1 MKKLLVLAVC
11 CLTSVGAFA
20 YSNESEDQTMMVI
33 AVICSILGII
43 LFFKVWGMTNN
54 ISDIKQAYLD
64 GGSMKNEKEF
74 AEYIRKNL
82 LLGNKEE
89 AKITL
94 LKKFCYNINTSYEK
108 IKYNTKSE
116 EKDGIM
122 GMSIVP
128 EVEALERQL
137 RKIGETVPEHI
148 KALST
153 YGDFF
158 GIFEE
163 SDLKVE
169 NK

>member
-1 MKKLLVLAVC
+1 
-11 CLTSVGAFA
+11 
-20 YSNESEDQTMMVI
+20 
-33 AVICSILGII
+33 
-43 LFFKVWGMTNN
+43 
-54 ISDIKQAYLD
+54 
-64 GGSMKNEKEF
+64 MKNEKEF